1 MLSYYLNQPLPSSS
15 PLDPGWTLQ
24 RKLKSRLHAD
34 ISSNRYHSDAA
45 LSTMGAY
52 RIGRKPAGPWANM
65 TPPTRRAAHPKH
77 PEVTAA
83 VLESS
88 DSDTE
93 VDDGSSLASSECSCD
108 YRSLASSVCSCEVP
122 IHNLRRR
129 VPHGDTP
136 TDEDEPALKR
146 SQSRAQYTDERVQN
160 HAGVDAEQYP
170 SVDPVVQEEIV
181 RKYRALHQQVR
192 DDGLYDCPYLDYG
205 KEALRYAALFAAFLV
220 ALRYGQ
226 YLVSAVFLGLFWV
239 SFSGDPRRESCAY

>member
-1 MLSYYLNQPLPSSS
+1 
-15 PLDPGWTLQ
+15 
-24 RKLKSRLHAD
+24 
-34 ISSNRYHSDAA
+34 
-45 LSTMGAY
+45 MGAY

-65 TPPTRRAAHPKH
+65 TPPTRRGAHPK
-77 PEVTAA
+77 PAALPVSA

-93 VDDGSSLASSECSCD
+93 ADDDSSLASSECSCD
-108 YRSLASSVCSCEVP
+108 GRSLASSECSCEVP

-129 VPHGDTP
+129 VPYGDTP

-146 SQSRAQYTDERVQN
+146 SLSRAQYTDERVQN

-170 SVDPVVQEEIV
+170 SVEPAVQEEIV
-181 RKYRALHQQVR
+181 RKYRALHQRVR

-220 ALRYGQ
+220 ALRCGQ

-239 SFSGDPRRESCAY
+239 SFSRGPHRESCAY